1 MRFKEFKSLIS
12 EASKPSMMTLA
23 QLEKGNGKYI
33 DSIADAVARE
43 VSLNFFIKNQY
54 YSGVIRNAENVA
66 NEIQSALDPSRVEFE
81 FATADGEIMQARVSQ
96 IIKDEVSK
104 GAFTFNLGNVA
115 EAIMGSAMTAKF
127 EKEGGKVTVDDI
139 KDVGV
144 RLFQNEGKLVS
155 QSGKDSL
162 SFTMTVP
169 SRDKK
174 ALASFLGMDDSS
186 LEELGVSDE
195 KINDI
200 ERMYRD
206 AATYVNNS
214 KRAQAA
220 VDKAAADPNQN
231 NVEVL
236 SDGGNAEKQSITKV
250 DLEILYDGQKINLIS
265 LKAGNVKQIGQ
276 ESGAEFATLS
286 RFFQTT
292 VGIELPPEMANDFL
306 PKTDPNYRD
315 YNYSFS
321 FPKAYDYVYR
331 ALTRHL
337 NGDESRAEYDIV
349 KAVYDGIHYHGT
361 RGEQGVILLVLSPN
375 AKKAYNELTLGK
387 PLLDQLANYDLDV
400 NLKKEGK
407 NYIIEVFGTAKTE
420 KARKLDSKSRLVQ
433 FRSYKQE
440 TAVRNAVEIGDLL
453 KDLADLEKIDAR
465 MAQQPHPQQTPQK
478 QPSNAKP
485 PKSDELD
492 QVKKLAGVKQ
502 TPQPVTQPSEQTPG
516 QFNQNVALKKS
527 KVPMAAT
534 STGI

>member
-1 MRFKEFKSLIS
+1 MRFREFNSLVS
-12 EASKPSMMTLA
+12 EGSAPSMMTLA

-33 DSIADAVARE
+33 DSIVDAISRE
-43 VSLNFFIKNQY
+43 TNLNFYIKKEY

-66 NEIQSALDPSRVEFE
+66 DEILSAYDPSKVEFE
-81 FATADGEIMQARVSQ
+81 FVTADGEVMQARVSQ
-96 IIKDEVSK
+96 IIKDEASK

-127 EKEGGKVTVDDI
+127 EKEGGKVTADDI
-139 KDVGV
+139 KDVGI

-174 ALASFLGMDDSS
+174 ALASFLGMSDST

-195 KINDI
+195 KIKDI

-206 AATYVNNS
+206 AASYVNNS

-220 VDKAAADPNQN
+220 VDKAAADPNEN

-250 DLEILYDGQKINLIS
+250 DLEILYDGQKLNLIS

-276 ESGAEFATLS
+276 ESGAEFGTLS
-286 RFFQTT
+286 RFFNTT
-292 VGIELPPEMANDFL
+292 VGIELPQEMENDFL
-306 PKTDPNYRD
+306 PKTNPNYRD

-321 FPKAYDYVYR
+321 FPKAYEHVYKI
-331 ALTRHL
+331 LTNHL
-337 NGDESRAEYDIV
+337 RGDEPMAEYDIV
-349 KAVYDGIHYHGT
+349 KAVYDGINYHGT

-375 AKKAYNELTLGK
+375 AKQAYNELTLGQ
-387 PLLDQLANYDLDV
+387 PLLDELVNYDLEV
-400 NLKKEGK
+400 NLKNEGK
-407 NYIIEVFGTAKTE
+407 NYIIEVFGIAKTE
-420 KARKLDSKSRLVQ
+420 KARKLDNKSRLVQ

-465 MAQQPHPQQTPQK
+465 KAQQPPKQQPPK
-478 QPSNAKP
+478 QP
-485 PKSDELD
+485 PKVKEPENDELD
-492 QVKKLAGVKQ
+492 QVKKLAGVK
-502 TPQPVTQPSEQTPG
+502 P
-516 QFNQNVALKKS
+516 NQNSNRAPGTTQSVEPIENEPPQAI
-527 KVPMAAT
+527 
-534 STGI
+534 GF